1 VNPPTATGSPDFAS
15 RAGSPD
21 RALGQ
26 GVGIAIAVPE
36 SHRAGS
42 GPLTLQGVFR
52 IPKDEAAQVRGSCLN
67 AVVVLVRQ
75 PVAGVCNPGQGALL
89 FDDDLV
95 DEGATV
101 KGYFNMDLAD
111 VFEMD
116 AQPGVY
122 RVSASILHHL
132 SDVLAVEVA

>member
-1 VNPPTATGSPDFAS
+1 VSGPSATGSPDFAP

-21 RALGQ
+21 RALGNA
-26 GVGIAIAVPE
+26 VGIAIALPE
-36 SHRAGS
+36 RHRPGS
-42 GPLTLQGVFR
+42 GPLPVQGVFR
-52 IPKDEAAQVRGSCLN
+52 LPKAEAAEVRGSCLN

-75 PVAGVCNPGQGALL
+75 PIAGVCNPGQGALL

-101 KGYFNMDLAD
+101 KGYFNLDLAD
-111 VFEMD
+111 VFD
-116 AQPGVY
+116 VSAQPGSY

-132 SDVLAVEVA
+132 SEVHTVEVE